1 MMTSK
6 IFSRKGGTWGKNYE
20 FFLEMAISV
29 LLSIIM
35 FLVFIFFLFLFFKII
50 STYGYMPISE

>member
-6 IFSRKGGTWGKNYE
+6 IFIRNGGTGGKNYE
-20 FFLEMAISV
+20 FVLEMAISV

-35 FLVFIFFLFLFFKII
+35 FLVFFF
-50 STYGYMPISE
+50 